1 MMAKHELLQAMAQPV
16 SHMVAAKRVSADAAS
31 WRTLKWF
38 VVRIADGL
46 GLTRAEFESTVRSA
60 AEQSAW

>member
-1 MMAKHELLQAMAQPV
+1 MAKHELLQAMAQPD
-16 SHMVAAKRVSADAAS
+16 SHIVAAKRVSAE
-31 WRTLKWF
+31 WF